1 MLVNHWTWNLARLS
15 WKARGR
21 QESGDKRVKEG
32 DEWGEEGGKNVSGKV
47 RACGAARGESRG
59 LRIELQTACGGA
71 HVSVITATYCK
82 QPMTSPWP
90 CTVVHILYNGLGYY
104 SISLL
109 IQGITRSRRSGI
121 TQVWVKYL
129 KRTWLPTRRSGEEVI
144 LNSATSYMKTPLN
157 PIRAQHVFG
166 WLSFYYFIFFPL
178 DLIWWIEADG
188 RDCLCRLTCGFCC

>member
-1 MLVNHWTWNLARLS
+1 M
-15 WKARGR
+15 
-21 QESGDKRVKEG
+21 
-32 DEWGEEGGKNVSGKV
+32 SGKV

-90 CTVVHILYNGLGYY
+90 CTVVDILYNGPGYY
-104 SISLL
+104 SISILL

-129 KRTWLPTRRSGEEVI
+129 KRTWLPTRRSWGGSHSKFCNFIYENTAQPNPSAARVRLTQLFFFAFFSAWFDLVNRSWWEGLFVSPHLWI
-144 LNSATSYMKTPLN
+144 LLLTPL
-157 PIRAQHVFG
+157 
-166 WLSFYYFIFFPL
+166 
-178 DLIWWIEADG
+178 
-188 RDCLCRLTCGFCC
+188 LTCFVY